1 LNLSRWRVTDQLR
14 KRLPAVH
21 RPASPDDAT
30 ARTATIEQVPDP
42 VGTQLEALWEKEW
55 HTTLLEAALEK
66 VKAQVDPRQ
75 WQIFDL
81 YVLKDWSVREVAK
94 ALSVSVGRV
103 YLAKHRVG
111 ALVKKELKRLQRKM
125 E

>member
-1 LNLSRWRVTDQLR
+1 MR